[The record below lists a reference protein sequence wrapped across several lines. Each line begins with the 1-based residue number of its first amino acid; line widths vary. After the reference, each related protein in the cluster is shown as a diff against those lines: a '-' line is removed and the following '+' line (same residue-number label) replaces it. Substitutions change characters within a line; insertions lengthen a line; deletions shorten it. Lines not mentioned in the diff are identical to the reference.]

1 MATGIL
7 VIGESG
13 AGKTTSC
20 RKLDPKTTFIIDCDK
35 KVHACI
41 VTGKKV
47 TQWKAKTIGLPV
59 KHLKLAGYSPK

>member
-35 KVHACI
+35 KGLAWR
-41 VTGKKV
+41 GWKKSYSMEKSYSYSQT
-47 TQWKAKTIGLPV
+47 TQQKTTYHGNN
-59 KHLKLAGYSPK
+59 